1 MATPASIAALIAT
14 KVVANTAATAA
25 TASPISKTETLAAG
39 VVKAQILSVTVGQD
53 SSDANTSRL
62 VASYD
67 VTIVHM
73 LSDATDDATYLN
85 GSALT
90 DQAVL
95 MVPSFFG
102 DIAGVKE
109 VVDGP
114 ELTKPARARPGNV
127 IEYTVTV
134 QLSIVP

>member
-1 MATPASIAALIAT
+1 MATPASIAALIST
-14 KVVANTAATAA
+14 KVLANTTATAA
-25 TASPISKTETLAAG
+25 IANPLSTLEALSAG
-39 VVKAQILSVTVGQD
+39 ATKAQILSVTVGQD
-53 SSDANTSRL
+53 LSNANDGRL

-67 VTIVHM
+67 VKMLHR
-73 LSDATDDATYLN
+73 LSDPTDEATYLN
-85 GSALT
+85 GNALA

-95 MVPSFFG
+95 MVPSFFR

-109 VVDGP
+109 VIDGP
-114 ELTKPARARPGNV
+114 ELTKPTRDRPGNV